1 MILFDLHTCCLYVR
15 TSCCQLLRGQL
26 HSKTIISDLVD
37 FFQSPQRWRLGVE
50 IQTETPSN
58 TPKLAKTK
66 TQPIAMWCHNRCQ
79 ASRIWGCGMILNSTV
94 RPRFTAVVLLRSES
108 GWSWTLRI
116 GPGTLHGH
124 KVAPLGPVR
133 IRHSSHDFGW
143 QSSHSVD
150 LAGWQA
156 KMASIEI
163 WIPWRDAHKP
173 HYNHV
178 HHNRWHY
185 VTCVFFFFFCI
196 SVWPSLHSNFDLRPS
211 LPNFMKRYL
220 SDQIFWFC
228 GEVTLNLFPTNVPT
242 REHDFSHFLSCSYWK
257 WRNFTSFKVETYSLI
272 SIRLSVVK
280 WWLCVYNLQPNASN
294 CTRIAPHTR
303 PFLNA
308 WRLAGQV
315 VNIQVELVC
324 CALLINLWIF
334 LPIDPN

>member
-15 TSCCQLLRGQL
+15 ISCRQLHRGQL
-26 HSKTIISDLVD
+26 HSKTVISDLVD
-37 FFQSPQRWRLGVE
+37 FLQRAQRWRFGVE

-66 TQPIAMWCHNRCQ
+66 TRPIAMWCHNRCQ
-79 ASRIWGCGMILNSTV
+79 ASRIWGCAMILNSTV

-124 KVAPLGPVR
+124 KVAPITIMYTTIGG
-133 IRHSSHDFGW
+133 ST
-143 QSSHSVD
+143 
-150 LAGWQA
+150 
-156 KMASIEI
+156 
-163 WIPWRDAHKP
+163 
-173 HYNHV
+173 
-178 HHNRWHY
+178 WHA
-185 VTCVFFFFFCI
+185 VFFFALQFDHLFIQILTSDLHYQILWKEICQIRYFGFVVKSPLTFF
-196 SVWPSLHSNFDLRPS
+196 PPTFQH
-211 LPNFMKRYL
+211 
-220 SDQIFWFC
+220 
-228 GEVTLNLFPTNVPT
+228 GNLTI
-242 REHDFSHFLSCSYWK
+242 SHFLSFSYWK
-257 WRNFTSFKVETYSLI
+257 WRNFTSFMVETYSLI

-294 CTRIAPHTR
+294 CTRIALHTR